1 MIEQLSLIMYVQ
13 TNKSAIIYYMS
24 SESVPVLSCKE
35 NVNKCNFGV
44 LELMYYLEISAIYLR
59 FSVKGFDCLTFIVML
74 LYEILYF

>member
-1 MIEQLSLIMYVQ
+1 MYVQ

-44 LELMYYLEISAIYLR
+44 LY
-59 FSVKGFDCLTFIVML
+59 ML
-74 LYEILYF
+74 STCDFQWKASTA